1 MKLKQQLML
10 TVASM
15 FALAS
20 CAAVAPAPAPM
31 ELCAVTQETEAIDP
45 AQLRMALIRAQAY
58 SNEFYGEDCFVCAE
72 LLSYEEGNIELHIT
86 SPVPDM
92 LLNTSA
98 VITVRAADGKVLSKG
113 AYHSCHARYTSR

>member
-10 TVASM
+10 TVASV

-20 CAAVAPAPAPM
+20 CAAISPAPAPM
-31 ELCAVTQETEAIDP
+31 ELCAVTEKTEALDP
-45 AQLRMALIRAQAY
+45 AQLRMALTRAQAY
-58 SNEFYGEDCFVCAE
+58 SNDLYGRDCFVCAE
-72 LLSYEEGNIELHIT
+72 LLRYEEGSIELHIT
-86 SPVPDM
+86 SPVSDM

-98 VITVRAADGKVLSKG
+98 VISVRAADGKVLSKG